1 MLPALAERLELGRVH
16 NSQLSNLRNR
26 KLASPGPE
34 LFVALGRINQVLEAQ
49 PPGGLDPLLV
59 QRLQDAPELLQAL
72 RQSALPLL
80 GDDDAPLGP
89 AQLFEIFVGLRSL
102 PAAIDWRISETEA
115 EDLSVSLTLL
125 LTAGRSWRLCRE
137 QLMAAYPVHARER
150 RELLEAVV
158 SGSKTYS
165 ADALSS
171 ELDALRQTLI
181 NLGVFDDKNYTI
193 EDLLRL
199 LRGNISK
206 QKEEI
211 ELPLGD
217 LIKATVKI

>member
-1 MLPALAERLELGRVH
+1 
-16 NSQLSNLRNR
+16 
-26 KLASPGPE
+26 
-34 LFVALGRINQVLEAQ
+34 
-49 PPGGLDPLLV
+49 
-59 QRLQDAPELLQAL
+59 
-72 RQSALPLL
+72 
-80 GDDDAPLGP
+80 
-89 AQLFEIFVGLRSL
+89 
-102 PAAIDWRISETEA
+102 
-115 EDLSVSLTLL
+115 
-125 LTAGRSWRLCRE
+125 
-137 QLMAAYPVHARER
+137 MAAYPVHARER

>member
-1 MLPALAERLELGRVH
+1 
-16 NSQLSNLRNR
+16 
-26 KLASPGPE
+26 
-34 LFVALGRINQVLEAQ
+34 
-49 PPGGLDPLLV
+49 
-59 QRLQDAPELLQAL
+59 LQAL